1 MVYAIAHGQEG
12 GQYKCS
18 SILRPDMARPTK
30 EGTCKF
36 PQWSI
41 HPHEIARY
49 EKKSRHVE
57 GINPLF
63 EEWISI
69 SKIGEMKSHHEQY
82 EKTFE
87 VV

>member
-1 MVYAIAHGQEG
+1 MQISAMVD
-12 GQYKCS
+12 
-18 SILRPDMARPTK
+18 P
-30 EGTCKF
+30 
-36 PQWSI
+36 
-41 HPHEIARY
+41 PHEIARY
-49 EKKSRHVE
+49 EEKSRHVE

-69 SKIGEMKSHHEQY
+69 GKIGEMKSHHEQY